1 MRLLKFVLRF
11 LGLQYKEPLL
21 RSFII
26 QLITTLIALEKCEKK
41 KAICLRLFWYK
52 VFDNGKL
59 KLLIWHFPNGFHL
72 KYNEVQLSPSSK
84 LISYQSWKLLNRLMS
99 RKQYTF
105 FRKIKVHYF
114 PDHFNMIYHFMGRF
128 FSFMFKGGFLLET
141 MGTLV
146 KKRKEITVV

>member
-26 QLITTLIALEKCEKK
+26 QLITTLIALEKYEK
-41 KAICLRLFWYK
+41 KAICLRLLWYK

-59 KLLIWHFPNGFHL
+59 KLLIWQFPNGFHL

-84 LISYQSWKLLNRLMS
+84 LIISVIKTFESINEQK
-99 RKQYTF
+99 TIPF
-105 FRKIKVHYF
+105 FRKIKVHSF
-114 PDHFNMIYHFMGRF
+114 PDHFDMIYDFM
-128 FSFMFKGGFLLET
+128 ET
-141 MGTLV
+141 QLMSTH
-146 KKRKEITVV
+146 I

>member
-21 RSFII
+21 QSFII

-41 KAICLRLFWYK
+41 KAICLRLLWYK

-59 KLLIWHFPNGFHL
+59 KLLIWQFPNGFHL

-99 RKQYTF
+99 RKQYPF
-105 FRKIKVHYF
+105 FRKIKVF
-114 PDHFNMIYHFMGRF
+114 TIFLIILTWFIILWADF
-128 FSFMFKGGFLLET
+128 FFYVQRWISLGNYRYVG
-141 MGTLV
+141 
-146 KKRKEITVV
+146 

>member
-21 RSFII
+21 WSFII

-41 KAICLRLFWYK
+41 KAICLRLLWYK

-59 KLLIWHFPNGFHL
+59 KLLIWQFPNGFHL
-72 KYNEVQLSPSSK
+72 KYNEVQSSPSSK

-99 RKQYTF
+99 RKQYPF

-128 FSFMFKGGFLLET
+128 FLLCSKVDFSWK
-141 MGTLV
+141 L
-146 KKRKEITVV
+146 